1 VKVFFQPIYTD
12 FAYISERNHCLPT
25 RQKREEFFS
34 GEYVCVRTRQ
44 SEHRKA
50 SSDYFTLAPVNQIDE
65 VVSQS
70 MIP

>member
-1 VKVFFQPIYTD
+1 MLDSSFCVLY
-12 FAYISERNHCLPT
+12 YSSERNQRSPT
-25 RQKREEFFS
+25 CQKREENKF

-50 SSDYFTLAPVNQIDE
+50 SSDYFTLAPVNQLDE